1 MPRPFLQ
8 VLRGDQVPLARG
20 LRGLALVLFALLLV
34 GPGFGGGA
42 SGPWNTSFAGGP
54 SAARVGASPGG
65 EAAQTGRLLWQNVT
79 FPPGHLPPAR
89 CCGAMAYDAFTQEMV
104 EFGGIGVCG
113 GCNDTY
119 VLSAGRWLD
128 LPASQNT
135 APPSRSWSS
144 MAYDPALQEIVLFG
158 GESYAGQPL
167 GDTWTFNATVWSQ
180 LAPAQAPAPRWSAGL
195 AWDGQDGALLLFGG
209 FSPRAGF
216 LGDTWELVG
225 GQWQPV
231 EGSVAPSPRWGA
243 SMADDPADGQVV
255 LFGGY
260 TPSHGFLGDT
270 WAFVNGS
277 WSLLAPAVAPP
288 PREKAV
294 MAFDPAVGSVVLFGG
309 DRCPSGC
316 VGANPYVFLNDTWLF
331 VNGSWQNATNP
342 ADAPPARCCSQ
353 LAFNGARGILMLF
366 SGHSNAPYYVPDA
379 WFLAP
384 SVPSLTPVGLWAVP
398 QPVPLGDGVTLTVG
412 VEGLRSPPSYDYT
425 ELPPGCSGANVSTL
439 YCVPGARGSFPVS
452 VTVTDLGT
460 GAQVTI
466 NATVQV
472 SSAGPLPFP
481 AIPGGAVASA
491 AVGGVLLVVPL
502 LLAVREARLRRGPP
516 SHA

>member
-167 GDTWTFNATVWSQ
+167 GDTWTFNGTVWSQ

-195 AWDGQDGALLLFGG
+195 AWDGQDGALRDISLVNAAAAIVV
-209 FSPRAGF
+209 AG
-216 LGDTWELVG
+216 LAEDLASGIALARESVDA
-225 GQWQPV
+225 
-231 EGSVAPSPRWGA
+231 GSARR
-243 SMADDPADGQVV
+243 V
-255 LFGGY
+255 L
-260 TPSHGFLGDT
+260 
-270 WAFVNGS
+270 
-277 WSLLAPAVAPP
+277 
-288 PREKAV
+288 
-294 MAFDPAVGSVVLFGG
+294 
-309 DRCPSGC
+309 DRLIE
-316 VGANPYVFLNDTWLF
+316 V
-331 VNGSWQNATNP
+331 
-342 ADAPPARCCSQ
+342 SQ
-353 LAFNGARGILMLF
+353 R
-366 SGHSNAPYYVPDA
+366 
-379 WFLAP
+379 
-384 SVPSLTPVGLWAVP
+384 
-398 QPVPLGDGVTLTVG
+398 
-412 VEGLRSPPSYDYT
+412 LRSEDIQQ
-425 ELPPGCSGANVSTL
+425 ANVS
-439 YCVPGARGSFPVS
+439 R
-452 VTVTDLGT
+452 
-460 GAQVTI
+460 
-466 NATVQV
+466 
-472 SSAGPLPFP
+472 
-481 AIPGGAVASA
+481 
-491 AVGGVLLVVPL
+491 
-502 LLAVREARLRRGPP
+502 
-516 SHA
+516 